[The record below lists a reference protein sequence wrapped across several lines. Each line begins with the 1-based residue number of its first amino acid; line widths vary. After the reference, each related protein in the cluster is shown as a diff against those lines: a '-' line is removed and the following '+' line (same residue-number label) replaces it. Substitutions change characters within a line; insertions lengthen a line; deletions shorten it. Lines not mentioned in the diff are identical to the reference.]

1 MPSSEKQAGDKS
13 HAPEEIRPGPD
24 VEEPIDLGVKASEQ
38 RARLPTQ
45 GVRYEARMDML
56 LAEYKGDKTS
66 LQAEVTRLRI
76 QEIGHLRED
85 VRWLEENRLGQ
96 TEALT
101 KLRTSYESTIAFN
114 LFSFALIVVG
124 GAVVSY
130 AAFVSPQTAT
140 QSTVAT
146 GGFIGLVIGVLLQAV
161 NSYHGS
167 QTLRHTQPARADDTR
182 PRANPPG

>member
-1 MPSSEKQAGDKS
+1 
-13 HAPEEIRPGPD
+13 
-24 VEEPIDLGVKASEQ
+24 
-38 RARLPTQ
+38 
-45 GVRYEARMDML
+45 ML
-56 LAEYKGDKTS
+56 LAEYKSDKTS
-66 LQAEVTRLRI
+66 LQTEVTRLRI

-85 VRWLEENRLGQ
+85 VRWLEEHRLGQ

-101 KLRTSYESTIAFN
+101 RLRTSYESTVAFN

-130 AAFVSPQTAT
+130 AAFVSPQSST
-140 QSTVAT
+140 QLTVAT

-167 QTLRHTQPARADDTR
+167 HTLRHTQLAHADETR
-182 PRANPPG
+182 PRANPPS

>member
-101 KLRTSYESTIAFN
+101 KLQTSYESTIAFN

-124 GAVVSY
+124 GAVVS
-130 AAFVSPQTAT
+130 
-140 QSTVAT
+140 
-146 GGFIGLVIGVLLQAV
+146 
-161 NSYHGS
+161 
-167 QTLRHTQPARADDTR
+167 LRPSFHRKL
-182 PRANPPG
+182 PPNRQ